1 MLFLMISLTR
11 RELLGTLVGVAVARE
26 VVEDATQQERS
37 TGWVLSGFDPPPNGL
52 IPVDFRTGCFAQ
64 CEVDGRVQSGIGWF
78 TAKTGIWLRR
88 AYFAIG
94 RWSHSRRKPVRRA
107 SGKMRVFIP

>member
-1 MLFLMISLTR
+1 MISLTR
-11 RELLGTLVGVAVARE
+11 RELLGTLVGAVAARE

-64 CEVDGRVQSGIGWF
+64 CEVDGRVNSGD
-78 TAKTGIWLRR
+78 WLVHGENGHLAPASVFRDR
-88 AYFAIG
+88 TVIAFAQET
-94 RWSHSRRKPVRRA
+94 REAS